1 MILLHNAKN
10 NVCYEIFDI
19 VVILHTKR
27 QEERKISSYRN
38 IEYRLGEA
46 LKRLSNAKRIMPF

>member
-1 MILLHNAKN
+1 
-10 NVCYEIFDI
+10 VYEIFDI